1 MGSTFVT
8 LEEAARLL
16 RVSESTIQ
24 AYVKWGYL
32 RASKKKTE
40 VRADDVAALVR
51 ERDAAP
57 PLDKVGFAK
66 LFHENRV
73 LRAEVDV
80 LKRIAN
86 IRVDPLNLT
95 DSEIAS
101 FYRLAHNHATQG
113 CPLEHEESWV
123 ELLSRLQHSDLVQ
136 LEKVTNDQQP
146 WRPFFNL
153 AAQLSVAARKHLRS
167 SFEACQGHI
176 KVIAG
181 IWLQTHGGSP
191 TVLDTLPSQVL
202 ARLQRLQ

>member
-8 LEEAARLL
+8 LKEAARLL
-16 RVSESTIQ
+16 RVSESSIQ
-24 AYVKWGYL
+24 AYVAWGYL

-40 VRADDVAALVR
+40 VRADDVDALIR
-51 ERDAAP
+51 ERNAAP

-86 IRVDPLNLT
+86 IRVDPLKLT

-101 FYRLAHNHATQG
+101 FYRLAQDHVTNG
-113 CPLEHEESWV
+113 CPLEHEEGWV
-123 ELLSRLQHSDLVQ
+123 ELLSRIQHSDLIQ
-136 LEKVTNDQQP
+136 LEKVVNDQQP
-146 WRPFFNL
+146 WRPFYNL

-167 SFEACQGHI
+167 SFETCQGHI
-176 KVIAG
+176 KIVAG
-181 IWLQTHGGSP
+181 VWLQTHGGSP
-191 TVLDTLPSQVL
+191 SILDTLPSHVL